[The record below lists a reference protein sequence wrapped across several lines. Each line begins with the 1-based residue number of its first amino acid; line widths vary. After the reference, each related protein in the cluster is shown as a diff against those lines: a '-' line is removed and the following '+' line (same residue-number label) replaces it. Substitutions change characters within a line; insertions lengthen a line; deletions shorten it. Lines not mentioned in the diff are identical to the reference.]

1 MQACL
6 IHLSVLKKLFTL
18 FLCEKFLFKCFYVFL
33 LLLLLFER
41 IIGVLFLGV
50 SIKVHYR
57 SICWNGKHASYEC
70 IFWCLCCWIRYFN
83 TCSSRKRLQFI
94 SHHYSFISFFFLSI
108 IGAIVERNYF
118 LSFVLFVFLL
128 LFSFFIYER
137 VLIKYNHPNR

>member
-41 IIGVLFLGV
+41 IIGILFLGV

-83 TCSSRKRLQFI
+83 TCSSWKRLQFI
-94 SHHYSFISFFFLSI
+94 SHHYSFISFFFYQSS
-108 IGAIVERNYF
+108 V
-118 LSFVLFVFLL
+118 LL
-128 LFSFFIYER
+128 LREIIFYLLYCSFFSYYFHFSFMREY
-137 VLIKYNHPNR
+137 